1 MSLDYIRSF
10 LLLFCVPTMRKQAK
24 QGSTIISL
32 NVITNTL
39 KCMKLKKTNKFP
51 FFRHRVLDSMTPAV
65 CSGCQEKV
73 FDWIWLDN
81 KASQG
86 SSTSECHDGRAFTF
100 VKMNQNPCLET
111 TSANQPGWTVT
122 HCWQC
127 LMTYHLHSL
136 GPALEVESHQF
147 WGWYVE
153 DWPAASWMRCCYY
166 PF

>member
-1 MSLDYIRSF
+1 MILVYSRSF
-10 LLLFCVPTMRKQAK
+10 LCCFVFPLYEETGQAWEYHYQFKFNKKYIKMHEFISIFLNPLPSDIMYWIPWLQLLCF
-24 QGSTIISL
+24 
-32 NVITNTL
+32 
-39 KCMKLKKTNKFP
+39 
-51 FFRHRVLDSMTPAV
+51 
-65 CSGCQEKV
+65 GCQENV
-73 FDWIWLDN
+73 FNWIW
-81 KASQG
+81 QG
-86 SSTSECHDGRAFTF
+86 GHGFYIPEYHGCTFTF
-100 VKMNQNPCLET
+100 VKMNHNPCFET

-122 HCWQC
+122 HCRQC

>member
-1 MSLDYIRSF
+1 MYEKTGQAWKYPYHFKCNNKYI
-10 LLLFCVPTMRKQAK
+10 K
-24 QGSTIISL
+24 IHE
-32 NVITNTL
+32 
-39 KCMKLKKTNKFP
+39 KKKNLP
-51 FFRHRVLDSMTPAV
+51 FFQHYVRYYMTPVV
-65 CSGCQEKV
+65 CSGCQENV
-73 FDWIWLDN
+73 FDSIWLDN
-81 KASQG
+81 KTWLDNMVLLHLNVMAVCSHLSKWTTTLG
-86 SSTSECHDGRAFTF
+86 F
-100 VKMNQNPCLET
+100 ET

-122 HCWQC
+122 DCRQC